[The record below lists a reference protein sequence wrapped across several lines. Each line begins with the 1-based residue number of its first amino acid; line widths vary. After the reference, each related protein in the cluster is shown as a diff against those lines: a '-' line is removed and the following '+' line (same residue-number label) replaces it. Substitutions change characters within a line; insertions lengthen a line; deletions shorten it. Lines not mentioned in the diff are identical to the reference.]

1 MALLPFCPWKNSNDK
16 PKQHIKK
23 QRYHFADKGPY
34 SQSYG
39 FSGSHVRMWELDHK
53 EGWVPKNWCFL
64 ITVLEKALET
74 SLGQQGDETSFI
86 LKEINPE
93 YSLEVL
99 MLKLQQFGYLM
110 QRVNSLEKN
119 SDSGKD
125 WGQEKG
131 VTEDEMVRWHHRLN
145 GHESEQIL
153 GDSEGQGSLVHCS

>member
-1 MALLPFCPWKNSNDK
+1 MESYDK
-16 PKQHIKK
+16 PRRHIKK
-23 QRYHFADKGPY
+23 RRHHFANKGPS
-34 SQSYG
+34 SQSYS
-39 FSGSHVRMWELDHK
+39 FSRSHVRMWELDHK